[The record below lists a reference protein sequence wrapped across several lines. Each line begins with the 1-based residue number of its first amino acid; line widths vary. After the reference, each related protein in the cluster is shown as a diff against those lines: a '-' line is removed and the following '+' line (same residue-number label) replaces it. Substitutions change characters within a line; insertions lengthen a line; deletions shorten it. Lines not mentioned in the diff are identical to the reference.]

1 MIGGEEASLILT
13 NAGKE
18 PAGATPPERRSDEQV
33 DELQDM
39 ADDIVGALDR
49 AAGGDSGLEV
59 VDTGVGAE
67 IEGIFDDVRVPVEN
81 VIVAQAGG
89 FAGLYASLDTD
100 DEPVPVQSGVLE
112 MVRGG
117 EVAVIVYGLPAGE
130 EAELVLMSTPVLLG
144 RATADSSGS
153 FTRLLGPPDSVANG
167 EHTLVT
173 ATDSIVVSLG
183 IRIAEV
189 PTQPAPGELVL
200 PITGREL
207 PVTPMLVLMIGSVL
221 VLVSRRRENGV
232 R

>member
-1 MIGGEEASLILT
+1 MIGGEVASLTLT

-167 EHTLVT
+167 QHTLVT

>member
-1 MIGGEEASLILT
+1 
-13 NAGKE
+13 
-18 PAGATPPERRSDEQV
+18 
-33 DELQDM
+33 
-39 ADDIVGALDR
+39 
-49 AAGGDSGLEV
+49 
-59 VDTGVGAE
+59 
-67 IEGIFDDVRVPVEN
+67 
-81 VIVAQAGG
+81 
-89 FAGLYASLDTD
+89 
-100 DEPVPVQSGVLE
+100 

-130 EAELVLMSTPVLLG
+130 EAELVLMSTPLLLG

-167 EHTLVT
+167 QHTLVT

-207 PVTPMLVLMIGSVL
+207 PVTPMLVLMIGSAL